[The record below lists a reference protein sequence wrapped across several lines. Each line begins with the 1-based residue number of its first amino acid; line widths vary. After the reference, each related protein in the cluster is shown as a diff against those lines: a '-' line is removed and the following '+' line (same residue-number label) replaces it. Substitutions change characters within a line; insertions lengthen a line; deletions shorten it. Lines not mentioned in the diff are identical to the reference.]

1 MTIDEFVAYTS
12 RFRLGVMTLVSLLF
26 VFSSLWVEGVFG
38 PLQTTPS
45 SLHHKNQLGI
55 WVGIVFFGL
64 ASLECIRRMLRIREE
79 LRVGTA
85 GIRWAPWSDQT
96 IPWSE
101 ITEVTTSQVFVQRF
115 VNLHLR
121 NPARFPGRGGLA
133 WLAPLNRAVTGGE
146 ISVSLSFTNRSV
158 RDAMSAIQRF
168 RGS

>member
-12 RFRLGVMTLVSLLF
+12 RFRLGVMTLVSLIF

-38 PLQTTPS
+38 HLQTTPS
-45 SLHHKNQLGI
+45 SLHHKNELGI

-64 ASLECIRRMLRIREE
+64 GGLECMRRMFRIREE

-85 GIRWAPWSDQT
+85 GIRWAAWSDQT

-101 ITEVTTSQVFVQRF
+101 ITDVTTSQGFVQRF
-115 VNLHLR
+115 INLRLR
-121 NPARFPGRGGLA
+121 DPARFPGHGTLG
-133 WLAPLNRAVTGGE
+133 WLAPLNRAMTGGE
-146 ISVSLSFTNRSV
+146 ISVSLSLTNRSF
-158 RDAMSAIQRF
+158 RDAIIAIQRF